1 MINFI
6 VNILSV
12 PPLRY
17 PEKWKPAF
25 LAMQLGF
32 IAGGVGL
39 IGRDFLFY
47 LTIQNWEPLVLSELF
62 FASFIAF
69 GFILHTLGF
78 AKFGVILSCIA
89 GVGSA
94 TAFIFLI
101 GWNSFFHLWYINLA
115 ILIIAVPLD
124 IRLKSFLALVFISI
138 YSYMFISF
146 SEMEPLYKINDL
158 TESIIGV
165 SNIVGSL
172 LVLGLPMGMYSIFL
186 EQERNKSEKLLHN
199 IMPKSIAEKLKNNI
213 KTISMDNP
221 EISVLF
227 ADIVSFTEMSEKIS
241 SEKIVGFLNDMFSQ
255 FDDLTETY
263 GVEKIKTIGD
273 SYMVVSG
280 MPVQKEDHALT
291 LFNLAKEMIKISAQ
305 FKDHNGNPIKLR
317 IGINSGPAISGVI
330 GKSKFA
336 FDVWGDT
343 INTALAPTFSACL
356 ARRIASEVLFDPAPA
371 MTGTR
376 PAASVTVISITSS
389 CSSWDK
395 VGDSP
400 VVPTG
405 TNPCTP
411 CCICQLTR
419 SRRAILSI

>member
-39 IGRDFLFY
+39 IGRDLLFY

-94 TAFIFLI
+94 TAFIFMI

-124 IRLKSFLALVFISI
+124 IRLKAFLALVFISI

-158 TESIIGV
+158 TESVIGV

-280 MPVQKEDHALT
+280 MPVQRKDHALT

-343 INTALAPTFSACL
+343 INTAARLESYGSPDCIHMSKNTFDLVNYKDSNIDRKTIQIRGKGL
-356 ARRIASEVLFDPAPA
+356 MDTVL
-371 MTGTR
+371 
-376 PAASVTVISITSS
+376 VHI
-389 CSSWDK
+389 
-395 VGDSP
+395 
-400 VVPTG
+400 
-405 TNPCTP
+405 
-411 CCICQLTR
+411 
-419 SRRAILSI
+419 

>member
-1 MINFI
+1 MINFF

-124 IRLKSFLALVFISI
+124 IRLKAFLALVFISI

-280 MPVQKEDHALT
+280 MPVQREDHALT

-343 INTALAPTFSACL
+343 INTAARLESYGTPDCIHMSKNTFDLVNYKDSNIERKTIQIRGKGL
-356 ARRIASEVLFDPAPA
+356 MDTVLVH
-371 MTGTR
+371 T
-376 PAASVTVISITSS
+376 
-389 CSSWDK
+389 
-395 VGDSP
+395 
-400 VVPTG
+400 
-405 TNPCTP
+405 
-411 CCICQLTR
+411 
-419 SRRAILSI
+419 

>member
-6 VNILSV
+6 VNIISV

-78 AKFGVILSCIA
+78 EKFGVILSCIA

-124 IRLKSFLALVFISI
+124 IRLKAFLALVFISI

-158 TESIIGV
+158 TESVIGV

-343 INTALAPTFSACL
+343 INTAARLESYGTPDCIHMSKNTFDLVNYKDSNIEQKTIQIRGKGL
-356 ARRIASEVLFDPAPA
+356 MDTVLVH
-371 MTGTR
+371 T
-376 PAASVTVISITSS
+376 
-389 CSSWDK
+389 
-395 VGDSP
+395 
-400 VVPTG
+400 
-405 TNPCTP
+405 
-411 CCICQLTR
+411 
-419 SRRAILSI
+419 

>member
-124 IRLKSFLALVFISI
+124 IRLKAFLALVFISI

-255 FDDLTETY
+255 FDDLTEKY

-280 MPVQKEDHALT
+280 MPVQREDHALT

-343 INTALAPTFSACL
+343 INTAARLESYGTPDCIHMSKNTFDLVNYKDSNIERKTIQIRGKGL
-356 ARRIASEVLFDPAPA
+356 MDTVLVH
-371 MTGTR
+371 T
-376 PAASVTVISITSS
+376 
-389 CSSWDK
+389 
-395 VGDSP
+395 
-400 VVPTG
+400 
-405 TNPCTP
+405 
-411 CCICQLTR
+411 
-419 SRRAILSI
+419 

>member
-6 VNILSV
+6 VNIISV

-115 ILIIAVPLD
+115 ILIIAVPLN
-124 IRLKSFLALVFISI
+124 IRLKVFLALVFISI

-158 TESIIGV
+158 TESVIGV

-255 FDDLTETY
+255 FDDITETY

-343 INTALAPTFSACL
+343 INTAARLESYGTPDCIHMSKNTFDLVNYKDSNIERKTIQIRGKGL
-356 ARRIASEVLFDPAPA
+356 MDTVL
-371 MTGTR
+371 
-376 PAASVTVISITSS
+376 VH
-389 CSSWDK
+389 
-395 VGDSP
+395 
-400 VVPTG
+400 
-405 TNPCTP
+405 N
-411 CCICQLTR
+411 
-419 SRRAILSI
+419 

>member
-124 IRLKSFLALVFISI
+124 IRLKAFLALVFISI

-146 SEMEPLYKINDL
+146 SEMEPLYQINDL

-343 INTALAPTFSACL
+343 INTAARLESYGTPDCIHMSKNTFDLVNYKDSNL
-356 ARRIASEVLFDPAPA
+356 ERKTIQIRGKGLMDTVLVH
-371 MTGTR
+371 T
-376 PAASVTVISITSS
+376 
-389 CSSWDK
+389 
-395 VGDSP
+395 
-400 VVPTG
+400 
-405 TNPCTP
+405 
-411 CCICQLTR
+411 
-419 SRRAILSI
+419 

>member
-124 IRLKSFLALVFISI
+124 IRLKAFLALVFISI

-280 MPVQKEDHALT
+280 MPVQREDHALT

-343 INTALAPTFSACL
+343 INTAARLESYGSPDCIHMSKNTFDLVNYKDSNIERKTIQIRGKGL
-356 ARRIASEVLFDPAPA
+356 MDTVLVH
-371 MTGTR
+371 T
-376 PAASVTVISITSS
+376 
-389 CSSWDK
+389 
-395 VGDSP
+395 
-400 VVPTG
+400 
-405 TNPCTP
+405 
-411 CCICQLTR
+411 
-419 SRRAILSI
+419 

>member
-343 INTALAPTFSACL
+343 INTAARLESYGTPDCIHMSKNTFDLLNYKDSNIERKTIQIRGKGL
-356 ARRIASEVLFDPAPA
+356 MDTVLVH
-371 MTGTR
+371 T
-376 PAASVTVISITSS
+376 
-389 CSSWDK
+389 
-395 VGDSP
+395 
-400 VVPTG
+400 
-405 TNPCTP
+405 
-411 CCICQLTR
+411 
-419 SRRAILSI
+419 

>member
-32 IAGGVGL
+32 IAGGLGL

-124 IRLKSFLALVFISI
+124 IRLKAFLALVFISI

-280 MPVQKEDHALT
+280 MPVQREDHALT

-343 INTALAPTFSACL
+343 INTAARLESYGSPDCIHMSKNTFDLVNYKESNIERKTIQIRGKGL
-356 ARRIASEVLFDPAPA
+356 MD
-371 MTGTR
+371 T
-376 PAASVTVISITSS
+376 
-389 CSSWDK
+389 
-395 VGDSP
+395 
-400 VVPTG
+400 
-405 TNPCTP
+405 
-411 CCICQLTR
+411 
-419 SRRAILSI
+419 ILVHT

>member
-1 MINFI
+1 MINFF

-32 IAGGVGL
+32 IAGGIGL
-39 IGRDFLFY
+39 LGRDLLFY
-47 LTIQNWEPLVLSELF
+47 LTVQDWEPLVLSELF
-62 FASFIAF
+62 FASFITI

-78 AKFGVILSCIA
+78 AKFGVILSCLA

-94 TAFIFLI
+94 TAFIFMI

-115 ILIIAVPLD
+115 ILIIAVPLN
-124 IRLKSFLALVFISI
+124 IRLKVFLALVFISI

-280 MPVQKEDHALT
+280 MPVQREDHALT

-343 INTALAPTFSACL
+343 INTAARLESYGSPDCIHMSKNTFDLLNYKDSNIECKTIQIRGKGL
-356 ARRIASEVLFDPAPA
+356 METVLVY
-371 MTGTR
+371 T
-376 PAASVTVISITSS
+376 
-389 CSSWDK
+389 
-395 VGDSP
+395 
-400 VVPTG
+400 
-405 TNPCTP
+405 
-411 CCICQLTR
+411 
-419 SRRAILSI
+419 

>member
-124 IRLKSFLALVFISI
+124 IRLKAFLALVFISI

-343 INTALAPTFSACL
+343 INTAARLESYGTPDCIHMSKNTFDL
-356 ARRIASEVLFDPAPA
+356 VNY
-371 MTGTR
+371 
-376 PAASVTVISITSS
+376 
-389 CSSWDK
+389 K
-395 VGDSP
+395 DSNIERK
-400 VVPTG
+400 TIQIRG
-405 TNPCTP
+405 KGLMDT
-411 CCICQLTR
+411 
-419 SRRAILSI
+419 ILVHT

>member
-47 LTIQNWEPLVLSELF
+47 LTIQNWEPLILSELF

-227 ADIVSFTEMSEKIS
+227 ADIVSFTEMTEKIS

-291 LFNLAKEMIKISAQ
+291 LFNLAKEMIKTSAQ

-343 INTALAPTFSACL
+343 INTAARLESYGTPDCIHMSKNTFDLVNYKDSNIERKTIQIRGKGL
-356 ARRIASEVLFDPAPA
+356 METVLIY
-371 MTGTR
+371 T
-376 PAASVTVISITSS
+376 
-389 CSSWDK
+389 
-395 VGDSP
+395 
-400 VVPTG
+400 
-405 TNPCTP
+405 
-411 CCICQLTR
+411 
-419 SRRAILSI
+419 

>member
-6 VNILSV
+6 VNIISV

-280 MPVQKEDHALT
+280 MPVQREDHALT

-343 INTALAPTFSACL
+343 INTAARLESYGSPDCIHMSKDTFDLVNYKDSNIERKTIQIRGKGL
-356 ARRIASEVLFDPAPA
+356 MDTVLVH
-371 MTGTR
+371 T
-376 PAASVTVISITSS
+376 
-389 CSSWDK
+389 
-395 VGDSP
+395 
-400 VVPTG
+400 
-405 TNPCTP
+405 
-411 CCICQLTR
+411 
-419 SRRAILSI
+419 

>member
-1 MINFI
+1 
-6 VNILSV
+6 
-12 PPLRY
+12 
-17 PEKWKPAF
+17 
-25 LAMQLGF
+25 MQLGF

-78 AKFGVILSCIA
+78 AKLGVILSCIA

-124 IRLKSFLALVFISI
+124 IRLKAFLALVFISI

-343 INTALAPTFSACL
+343 INTAARLESYGTPDCIHMSKNTFDLVNYKDSNIERKTIQIRGKGL
-356 ARRIASEVLFDPAPA
+356 MDTVLVH
-371 MTGTR
+371 T
-376 PAASVTVISITSS
+376 
-389 CSSWDK
+389 
-395 VGDSP
+395 
-400 VVPTG
+400 
-405 TNPCTP
+405 
-411 CCICQLTR
+411 
-419 SRRAILSI
+419 

>member
-115 ILIIAVPLD
+115 ILIIAVPLN
-124 IRLKSFLALVFISI
+124 IRLKVFLALVFISI

-280 MPVQKEDHALT
+280 MPVQREDHALT

-343 INTALAPTFSACL
+343 INTAARLESYGTPDCIHMSKNTFDLVNYKDSNIERKTIQIRGKGL
-356 ARRIASEVLFDPAPA
+356 MDTVLVH
-371 MTGTR
+371 T
-376 PAASVTVISITSS
+376 
-389 CSSWDK
+389 
-395 VGDSP
+395 
-400 VVPTG
+400 
-405 TNPCTP
+405 
-411 CCICQLTR
+411 
-419 SRRAILSI
+419 

>member
-124 IRLKSFLALVFISI
+124 IRLKAFLALFFISI

-343 INTALAPTFSACL
+343 INTAARLESYGSPDCIHMSKNTFDLVNYKDSNIERKTIQIRGKGL
-356 ARRIASEVLFDPAPA
+356 MDTVLVH
-371 MTGTR
+371 T
-376 PAASVTVISITSS
+376 
-389 CSSWDK
+389 
-395 VGDSP
+395 
-400 VVPTG
+400 
-405 TNPCTP
+405 
-411 CCICQLTR
+411 
-419 SRRAILSI
+419 

>member
-124 IRLKSFLALVFISI
+124 IRLKAFLALVFISI

-343 INTALAPTFSACL
+343 INTAARLESYGTPDCIHMSKNTFDLVNYKDSNIEHKTIQVRGKGL
-356 ARRIASEVLFDPAPA
+356 METVLVY
-371 MTGTR
+371 T
-376 PAASVTVISITSS
+376 
-389 CSSWDK
+389 
-395 VGDSP
+395 
-400 VVPTG
+400 
-405 TNPCTP
+405 
-411 CCICQLTR
+411 
-419 SRRAILSI
+419 

>member
-94 TAFIFLI
+94 IAFIFMI
-101 GWNSFFHLWYINLA
+101 GWNSFFHLWYIYLA

-124 IRLKSFLALVFISI
+124 IRLKAFLALVFISI

-146 SEMEPLYKINDL
+146 SELEPLYKINDL

-343 INTALAPTFSACL
+343 INTAARLESYGTPDCIHMSKNTFDLVNYKDSNIERKTIQIRGKGL
-356 ARRIASEVLFDPAPA
+356 MDTVLVH
-371 MTGTR
+371 T
-376 PAASVTVISITSS
+376 
-389 CSSWDK
+389 
-395 VGDSP
+395 
-400 VVPTG
+400 
-405 TNPCTP
+405 
-411 CCICQLTR
+411 
-419 SRRAILSI
+419 

>member
-6 VNILSV
+6 VNIISV

-124 IRLKSFLALVFISI
+124 IRLKAFLALVFISI

-280 MPVQKEDHALT
+280 MPVQREDHALT

-343 INTALAPTFSACL
+343 INTAARLESYGSPDCIHMSKNTFDL
-356 ARRIASEVLFDPAPA
+356 VNYKDNNIERKTIQIRGKGLMD
-371 MTGTR
+371 T
-376 PAASVTVISITSS
+376 
-389 CSSWDK
+389 
-395 VGDSP
+395 
-400 VVPTG
+400 
-405 TNPCTP
+405 
-411 CCICQLTR
+411 
-419 SRRAILSI
+419 ILVHT

>member
-146 SEMEPLYKINDL
+146 SEMEPLYNINDL
-158 TESIIGV
+158 TESVIGV

-255 FDDLTETY
+255 FDDLTEKY

-280 MPVQKEDHALT
+280 MPVQREDHALT

-343 INTALAPTFSACL
+343 INTAARLESYGTPDCIHMSKNTFDLVNYKDSNL
-356 ARRIASEVLFDPAPA
+356 EKKTIQIRGKGLMDTVL
-371 MTGTR
+371 
-376 PAASVTVISITSS
+376 VHI
-389 CSSWDK
+389 
-395 VGDSP
+395 
-400 VVPTG
+400 
-405 TNPCTP
+405 
-411 CCICQLTR
+411 
-419 SRRAILSI
+419 

>member
-124 IRLKSFLALVFISI
+124 IRLKAFLALVFISI

-280 MPVQKEDHALT
+280 MPVQREDHALT

-343 INTALAPTFSACL
+343 INTAARLESYGSPDCIHMSKNTFDLVNYKDSNIERKTIQIRGKGL
-356 ARRIASEVLFDPAPA
+356 METVLVY
-371 MTGTR
+371 T
-376 PAASVTVISITSS
+376 
-389 CSSWDK
+389 
-395 VGDSP
+395 
-400 VVPTG
+400 
-405 TNPCTP
+405 
-411 CCICQLTR
+411 
-419 SRRAILSI
+419 

>member
-6 VNILSV
+6 VYILSV

-78 AKFGVILSCIA
+78 AKLGVILSCIA

-124 IRLKSFLALVFISI
+124 IRLKAFLALVFISI

-241 SEKIVGFLNDMFSQ
+241 SENIVGFLNDMFSQ

-280 MPVQKEDHALT
+280 MPVQREDHALT

-343 INTALAPTFSACL
+343 INTAARLESYGSPDCIHMSKNTFDLVNYKDSNL
-356 ARRIASEVLFDPAPA
+356 ERKTIQIRGKGLMDTVL
-371 MTGTR
+371 
-376 PAASVTVISITSS
+376 VHI
-389 CSSWDK
+389 
-395 VGDSP
+395 
-400 VVPTG
+400 
-405 TNPCTP
+405 
-411 CCICQLTR
+411 
-419 SRRAILSI
+419 

>member
-124 IRLKSFLALVFISI
+124 IRLKAFLALVFISI

-280 MPVQKEDHALT
+280 MPVQKEDHALI

-343 INTALAPTFSACL
+343 INTAARLESYGTPDCIHMSKNTFDLVNYKDSNIERKTIQIRGKGL
-356 ARRIASEVLFDPAPA
+356 MDTVLVH
-371 MTGTR
+371 T
-376 PAASVTVISITSS
+376 
-389 CSSWDK
+389 
-395 VGDSP
+395 
-400 VVPTG
+400 
-405 TNPCTP
+405 
-411 CCICQLTR
+411 
-419 SRRAILSI
+419 

>member
-6 VNILSV
+6 VNIISV

-124 IRLKSFLALVFISI
+124 IRLKAFLALVFISI

-280 MPVQKEDHALT
+280 MPVQREDHALT

-343 INTALAPTFSACL
+343 INTAARLESYGTPDCIHMSKNTFDLVNYKDSNIERKTIQIRGKGL
-356 ARRIASEVLFDPAPA
+356 MDTVLVH
-371 MTGTR
+371 T
-376 PAASVTVISITSS
+376 
-389 CSSWDK
+389 
-395 VGDSP
+395 
-400 VVPTG
+400 
-405 TNPCTP
+405 
-411 CCICQLTR
+411 
-419 SRRAILSI
+419 

>member
-12 PPLRY
+12 HPLRY

-94 TAFIFLI
+94 TGFIFLI

-115 ILIIAVPLD
+115 ILIIAVPLNT
-124 IRLKSFLALVFISI
+124 RLKVFLALVFISI

-227 ADIVSFTEMSEKIS
+227 ADIFSFTEMSEKIS

-263 GVEKIKTIGD
+263 GVENIKTIGD

-280 MPVQKEDHALT
+280 MPVQREDHALT

-343 INTALAPTFSACL
+343 INTAARLESYGSPDCIHMSKNTFDLVNYKDSNIERKTIQIRGKGL
-356 ARRIASEVLFDPAPA
+356 MDTVLLH
-371 MTGTR
+371 T
-376 PAASVTVISITSS
+376 
-389 CSSWDK
+389 
-395 VGDSP
+395 
-400 VVPTG
+400 
-405 TNPCTP
+405 
-411 CCICQLTR
+411 
-419 SRRAILSI
+419 

>member
-124 IRLKSFLALVFISI
+124 IRLKAFLALVFISI

-280 MPVQKEDHALT
+280 MPVQREDHALT

-343 INTALAPTFSACL
+343 INTAARLESYGSPDCIHMSKNTFDL
-356 ARRIASEVLFDPAPA
+356 VNY
-371 MTGTR
+371 
-376 PAASVTVISITSS
+376 
-389 CSSWDK
+389 K
-395 VGDSP
+395 DSNIERK
-400 VVPTG
+400 TIQIRG
-405 TNPCTP
+405 KGLMDT
-411 CCICQLTR
+411 
-419 SRRAILSI
+419 ILVHT